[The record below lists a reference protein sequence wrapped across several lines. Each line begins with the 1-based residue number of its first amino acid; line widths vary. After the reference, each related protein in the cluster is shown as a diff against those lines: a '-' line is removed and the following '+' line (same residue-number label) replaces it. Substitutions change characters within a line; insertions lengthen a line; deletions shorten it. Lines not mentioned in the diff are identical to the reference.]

1 MYNENNFASCS
12 CPEYEAAL
20 EDYLEGTLDGASS
33 RKLSEHLKAC
43 AGCKQALTDAA
54 AASQWLRQIEPTPEP
69 GPAFARIV
77 MARIHAEQESQV
89 RSSVWEPFVSLAWK
103 FATTAALALVLML
116 VYASR
121 GTSTATPSGTSVAT
135 VTLPTDMQDM
145 LVSTQAT
152 VPATRSEFVSM
163 VTESDSN

>member
-1 MYNENNFASCS
+1 
-12 CPEYEAAL
+12 
-20 EDYLEGTLDGASS
+20 
-33 RKLSEHLKAC
+33 
-43 AGCKQALTDAA
+43 
-54 AASQWLRQIEPTPEP
+54 
-69 GPAFARIV
+69 
-77 MARIHAEQESQV
+77 
-89 RSSVWEPFVSLAWK
+89 
-103 FATTAALALVLML
+103 LVLML

-145 LVSTQAT
+145 LVSTQLT